1 MCLLRPNERNN
12 ACLHEECKQLSAAN
26 KQGCLFSLAQ
36 AIRPDDPL
44 TSSNILRSAQNP
56 SRTLSQTSQ
65 LLRNHSLQNFANHP
79 ISHPAPADD
88 ASDSEEQFTL
98 NKKKI
103 KFEGKLLTS
112 ILAYFFKVII
122 IIFNLKT
129 IPETTLNQTSSLLML
144 NQTPSKLHYQTQFL
158 QDNKS

>member
-12 ACLHEECKQLSAAN
+12 TCLHEECKQLSAAN

-36 AIRPDDPL
+36 AIRPDDSSA
-44 TSSNILRSAQNP
+44 SSNILRPTQNS
-56 SRTLSQTSQ
+56 SRTLSQASQ
-65 LLRNHSLQNFANHP
+65 LLRNHPLQNFANHQ

-103 KFEGKLLTS
+103 KFEGKSLT
-112 ILAYFFKVII
+112 
-122 IIFNLKT
+122 IIFADFF
-129 IPETTLNQTSSLLML
+129 SR
-144 NQTPSKLHYQTQFL
+144 
-158 QDNKS
+158 